1 MNKEVQMQVYIGIDW
16 SSTKHDV
23 VWMND
28 AGGVIT
34 SAVIKHNVSG
44 FQKFE
49 KHRQQLQIERADCL
63 VGLETSHNLLIDYLW
78 AQGYSQIYV
87 VPPKVVKGSRSR
99 YRSSGAYTD
108 RDDARLLADI
118 LRTDRAALQP
128 WRPDSLLTQQMR
140 GRVSLHM
147 HLTHSI
153 VRTGNRLRSILLRYY
168 PAALEVFDD
177 LHSQVALRFIRAY
190 PEPDAA
196 KALSYQTFVDFV
208 RQQHYPCPK
217 KLPACHARLQ
227 STYPQ
232 ALPETVQVYRHE
244 AVLLADQLLQLVLAK
259 RDSLKALQVLFD
271 QHPDAEI
278 FRSLPGAGR
287 FLAPALLIHFG
298 DDRERF
304 PTPGGVQALAG
315 TCPVTSQSGKKR
327 HVRFRRACNR
337 DFRHVATQWAR
348 RSLSQSTWAVTYW
361 HQVFERSRRR
371 QHAYRCLANRWLAIA
386 WKLWQTRQ
394 VYDEAYHLQQ
404 RAQHSKALH

>member
-1 MNKEVQMQVYIGIDW
+1 MQVYIGIDW
-16 SSTKHDV
+16 SATKHDV

-34 SAVIKHNVSG
+34 YGVIQHNVSG

-49 KHRQQLQIERADCL
+49 KHRQQLQVEQADCL
-63 VGLETSHNLLIDYLW
+63 IGLETSHNLLIDYLW

-128 WRPDSLLTQQMR
+128 WRPDSLLTQRMR
-140 GRVSLHM
+140 SRVSLHM

-196 KALSYQTFVDFV
+196 RALSCQTFVDFV
-208 RQQHYPCPK
+208 RQQHYPCPANF
-217 KLPACHARLQ
+217 LPVIHDYKPPTHRPCLKRCRFTGMRPSYWLTNYCNWYWQ
-227 STYPQ
+227 NEIRSKPCRCCLTSTPMPKSSAHCLVQDAFLPQ
-232 ALPETVQVYRHE
+232 
-244 AVLLADQLLQLVLAK
+244 
-259 RDSLKALQVLFD
+259 
-271 QHPDAEI
+271 
-278 FRSLPGAGR
+278 
-287 FLAPALLIHFG
+287 
-298 DDRERF
+298 
-304 PTPGGVQALAG
+304 
-315 TCPVTSQSGKKR
+315 
-327 HVRFRRACNR
+327 
-337 DFRHVATQWAR
+337 
-348 RSLSQSTWAVTYW
+348 LS
-361 HQVFERSRRR
+361 
-371 QHAYRCLANRWLAIA
+371 
-386 WKLWQTRQ
+386 
-394 VYDEAYHLQQ
+394 
-404 RAQHSKALH
+404 